1 MKPADASTGSAHN
14 HNLGSLIRTEFDL
27 PNVCFIVVE
36 CVKTIRQHV
45 ETCGLLL
52 FLPWESLR
60 KALHWHL
67 PRTATALFRGVQQSF
82 CVPIF
87 SWVYTPRNLKI
98 SPWKRRFLSFWSST
112 LNFRGVSV
120 CCCQNTTIFRIFLFT
135 ARWHHP
141 GPRDFPQSPDKQT
154 TVEPWCDT
162 RATPLETSHI
172 SSIASLTGDS
182 FSHNHGF
189 SGKWR
194 TIWKV
199 TIYYWRYTHS
209 LTEPWLWEESVSY
222 GETFFFWPVL
232 SSVFNSSE
240 SALWILDPMA
250 AGTKKSSSGINPT
263 SWWLSFLP
271 WRSQKKTPWCCF
283 INTCF
288 VLGLER

>member
-36 CVKTIRQHV
+36 CVKTIHQHV

-60 KALHWHL
+60 KALHWHVPKQL
-67 PRTATALFRGVQQSF
+67 LFCFEVINSF
-82 CVPIF
+82 HQGLSAIF
-87 SWVYTPRNLKI
+87 LCPYFFWVYTPRNLKI
-98 SPWKRRFLSFWSST
+98 SPWKRRFLSFWGSM

-162 RATPLETSHI
+162 RAIPLETSTYPAFLH
-172 SSIASLTGDS
+172 LQ
-182 FSHNHGF
+182 
-189 SGKWR
+189 
-194 TIWKV
+194 V
-199 TIYYWRYTHS
+199 TLSPIIMV
-209 LTEPWLWEESVSY
+209 SVEN
-222 GETFFFWPVL
+222 GELF
-232 SSVFNSSE
+232 
-240 SALWILDPMA
+240 
-250 AGTKKSSSGINPT
+250 
-263 SWWLSFLP
+263 
-271 WRSQKKTPWCCF
+271 
-283 INTCF
+283 
-288 VLGLER
+288 ER